1 MKKKIIIGS
10 LLAVFIMMMLPSASA
25 VESSTIEKT
34 LKSQQPIV
42 NPDIDIGEL
51 KLKYQDDPAEP
62 KFVILFLLSILLN
75 ILRAAKF
82 VTIFAILLIFIIR
95 RITNSSAV

>member
-1 MKKKIIIGS
+1 M
-10 LLAVFIMMMLPSASA
+10 V
-25 VESSTIEKT
+25 V
-34 LKSQQPIV
+34 
-42 NPDIDIGEL
+42 PDVDMGEL

-82 VTIFAILLIFIIR
+82 ATIFAIFLILIIR
-95 RITNSSAV
+95 RITNSSSV